1 MIKEKKKPAY
11 LTIYQDLRNSI
22 INKMYSYGQKLPS
35 KRTLADETASSVI
48 TVEHAYSLLEEEG
61 FIEARERSGY
71 YVIYNESEN
80 INSDFDY
87 KRDKLSKGESVQSL
101 TTADPI
107 PNTASSLSDSDLS
120 KLFPYSSYAKTV
132 RRVLAD
138 YEDLLLSKSPNNG
151 LALLREAI
159 STYLGRVRGIDV
171 SSQQIIISSGAE
183 ALYGLIAQYLG
194 KDQTMAL
201 EAPSYEQIRKVYK
214 SHGLKL
220 EYLSMG
226 KDGIKSQALN
236 SSIACALHVTPV
248 NSYPSGITAP
258 ASKRYEY
265 IAWAH
270 KRGSLIIEDDF
281 DSEFSSP
288 TRVLNTLFSLD
299 PNNSVFYINTFS
311 RTIAPS
317 TRVGYMIIPKNL
329 CQDFNQRL
337 GFYSCSVPVFDQLII
352 AEFIRNGDFERHI
365 NKVRRHIKAAE
376 S

>member
-201 EAPSYEQIRKVYK
+201 EDPSYEQIRKFT
-214 SHGLKL
+214 SPTDSSLNT
-220 EYLSMG
+220 YLWERM
-226 KDGIKSQALN
+226 
-236 SSIACALHVTPV
+236 
-248 NSYPSGITAP
+248 
-258 ASKRYEY
+258 ASKAR
-265 IAWAH
+265 
-270 KRGSLIIEDDF
+270 
-281 DSEFSSP
+281 
-288 TRVLNTLFSLD
+288 
-299 PNNSVFYINTFS
+299 
-311 RTIAPS
+311 PS
-317 TRVGYMIIPKNL
+317 TQV
-329 CQDFNQRL
+329 
-337 GFYSCSVPVFDQLII
+337 
-352 AEFIRNGDFERHI
+352 
-365 NKVRRHIKAAE
+365 
-376 S
+376 